1 MAAADRTSVAKRG
14 VVTPFVRRASKD
26 DDRPDLVDELERLR
40 RENVDLR
47 AQLAAERAQIVM
59 DAALSA
65 AARVLAVV
73 RGEAELRVA
82 EARWALTKMRDES
95 DAAIAQAHDELA
107 RLASLKRQVSDQT
120 NAFAEFDDR
129 EACGF
134 RMLAVD
140 PLCQGG
146 GAGGALVRWC
156 IERARGEGRARVTI
170 HSTPWMTRAH
180 ELYGRLGF
188 VRRPDL
194 DWQPVP
200 NIRLLGF
207 VLELSPRT

>member
-26 DDRPDLVDELERLR
+26 DDRPELVDKLERLR

-82 EARWALTKMRDES
+82 EARWALTKMRNES

-120 NAFAEFDDR
+120 NAFAADLTSLVKSHLESVQHQPESLDQALADR
-129 EACGF
+129 
-134 RMLAVD
+134 L
-140 PLCQGG
+140 
-146 GAGGALVRWC
+146 
-156 IERARGEGRARVTI
+156 
-170 HSTPWMTRAH
+170 
-180 ELYGRLGF
+180 
-188 VRRPDL
+188 PD
-194 DWQPVP
+194 
-200 NIRLLGF
+200 
-207 VLELSPRT
+207 S